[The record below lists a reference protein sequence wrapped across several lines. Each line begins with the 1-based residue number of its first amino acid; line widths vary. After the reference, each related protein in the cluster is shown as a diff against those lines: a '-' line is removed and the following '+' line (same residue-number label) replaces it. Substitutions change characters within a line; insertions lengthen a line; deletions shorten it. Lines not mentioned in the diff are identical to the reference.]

1 MHCRCG
7 SRWVGRSAGRARRAR
22 SYRTEARH
30 DPASARPESRS
41 GRRHTAVAL
50 SRDRGHRPR
59 TGNLGGWC
67 SRDHSRRAGHAS
79 SRPEI
84 PPDSVGGFIYTGG
97 PLQLADLA
105 DHGVCYAGH
114 GAEWQGWLCAK
125 ETGRYELEV
134 DGSTFSPNNYTSSTC
149 VFAGWLE
156 DRAIGVQEANPRSN
170 VAQPAVFSLIPA
182 RSYSQASTGC
192 GSGRHAH
199 LHSRCAINGSRSRCW
214 KRLPPISTCAR
225 SPETIWRTNRMTV
238 VLGVRRDDMTLPSD
252 DLADLPGGEKVFGA
266 RGGLSTPM
274 HARHRRLVGRRIRP
288 HASPPSPARPR
299 RTRRVWRIGE
309 MVRAPRELDDIFRR
323 AGGT

>member
-41 GRRHTAVAL
+41 GRLHTAVAL

-134 DGSTFSPNNYTSSTC
+134 DGSTVSPNNYTSSTC

-170 VAQPAVFSLIPA
+170 VAQPAVFSPHPRRRTATRPLQAAALGDMHTLTRGAQSTDLGRAVGKGSLRSQPA
-182 RSYSQASTGC
+182 RGHRRRSGAQTGWQSS
-192 GSGRHAH
+192 SGFV
-199 LHSRCAINGSRSRCW
+199 
-214 KRLPPISTCAR
+214 
-225 SPETIWRTNRMTV
+225 RMT
-238 VLGVRRDDMTLPSD
+238 
-252 DLADLPGGEKVFGA
+252 
-266 RGGLSTPM
+266 
-274 HARHRRLVGRRIRP
+274 
-288 HASPPSPARPR
+288 
-299 RTRRVWRIGE
+299 
-309 MVRAPRELDDIFRR
+309 
-323 AGGT
+323 